1 MLRRL
6 GAERLREHRQ
16 ACSRAVLRRPVC
28 RAPSSTG
35 ARATPRAPNPHARH
49 SHRSHRRTLRTTPC
63 RPHSPPPPPPCDAA
77 IANAAM
83 SGCRGGHPSCRRAHG
98 TATGGRRRTK
108 VEAPSPHAVAHRRPS
123 QLPDQVRT
131 RRRAWSRPARMTLV
145 PRAVA
150 MGAGKTAPKMRTAG
164 AGRLQAQTAST
175 FLYLCSRKI

>member
-6 GAERLREHRQ
+6 GAGRLQERRQ
-16 ACSRAVLRRPVC
+16 ACSRTVSRRPVC

-35 ARATPRAPNPHARH
+35 ARATPRAPN
-49 SHRSHRRTLRTTPC
+49 
-63 RPHSPPPPPPCDAA
+63 RPPLPPLPSTHPPDHPMPASPLPPPPSCDAA

-108 VEAPSPHAVAHRRPS
+108 VEAPSRHAVAHRRPS

-131 RRRAWSRPARMTLV
+131 RRRAGSRPARMAQV

-150 MGAGKTAPKMRTAG
+150 MGAGKTSPKMRTAG

-175 FLYLCSRKI
+175 FL